1 MMRDATPVSAV
12 LADPNVRRRIASQI
26 RRRVPAADVED
37 VAQNVMCE
45 ALASEPADLRE
56 GDVPRWLAGIARHK
70 ACDLH
75 RRRARREVVGEG
87 AIEAASAPAPPI
99 EQREILRGILRDAGD
114 GGADRRVLDWIV
126 REHEGERLNDI
137 AREEGLPAHT
147 VRKRIS
153 RFRSRLRSHWL
164 GALAL
169 VLVAGALAGA
179 ASREGRRE
187 DIVAE
192 PLATS
197 VVALLGA
204 AQGSYRVAS
213 STPAP
218 DLDVATA
225 AAARIELQDMA
236 ITVEGQQVTVRSLGF
251 HAVYTLRPGTP
262 GALSLQRVGTG
273 QEVAQVTVHEG
284 GTVVVHAARGPLR
297 GTLVLA
303 RR

>member
-1 MMRDATPVSAV
+1 MMREASLVSAV
-12 LADPNVRRRIASQI
+12 LADPDVRRRIASQI
-26 RRRVPAADVED
+26 RRRVPAGDVED

-45 ALASEPADLRE
+45 ALASAPAGLRE

-75 RRRARREVVGEG
+75 RRRARREVAGEG
-87 AIEAASAPAPPI
+87 AIDAAPAPAPPH
-99 EQREILRGILRDAGD
+99 EQREILRGILSEAGE
-114 GGADRRVLDWIV
+114 GGADHRVLDWIV

-137 AREEGLPAHT
+137 ARQEGLPAHT

-153 RFRSRLRSHWL
+153 RFRQRLRSQWL
-164 GALAL
+164 GVLAL
-169 VLVAGALAGA
+169 VLVGGALAGA
-179 ASREGRRE
+179 ASRERRRE

-192 PLATS
+192 PVAAS
-197 VVALLGA
+197 AVALLGA
-204 AQGSYRVAS
+204 AQGSYRVVG

-225 AAARIELQDMA
+225 TAARVELQDMT
-236 ITVEGQQVTVRSLGF
+236 ITVEGQRVTVRSLGF
-251 HAVYTLRPGTP
+251 HGKYMLQPRAP
-262 GALSLQRVGTG
+262 GALSLQRVDTG
-273 QEVAQVTVHEG
+273 EELARITVHEG
-284 GTVVVHAARGPLR
+284 GAVVVHASRGTLR